1 VVVSGLVVGREAVRE
16 GGAPYRSITEM
27 IGETRI
33 EAVPAAEASAV
44 RRRPKLEEFHAL
56 SCAVD

>member
-1 VVVSGLVVGREAVRE
+1 MVVSGLVVGREGLK

-33 EAVPAAEASAV
+33 EAVPAAEASAAK
-44 RRRPKLEEFHAL
+44 RRPKLEEFHTL
-56 SCAVD
+56 SCAVG